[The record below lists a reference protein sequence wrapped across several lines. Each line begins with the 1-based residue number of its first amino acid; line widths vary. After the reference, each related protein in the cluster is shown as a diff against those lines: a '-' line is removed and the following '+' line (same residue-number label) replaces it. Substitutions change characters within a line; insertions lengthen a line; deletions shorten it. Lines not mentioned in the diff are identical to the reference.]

1 MNGNF
6 KERRFAMKKRKW
18 RVLMMVSLLTVALAA
33 AGLTVQK
40 SNAADTTLTVV
51 WHGGVCANLLLEI
64 AKDWTEMTGVTVE
77 GALVGYGPQWHDK
90 IASEFAAKGSG
101 FDLACWDSQSIGEFA
116 GGGHTVLLNPYL
128 DKSDKLKMA
137 DWSPEMLARYGEYPD
152 ASGKIYALPINADT
166 EGMHYRKD
174 LFEDPKEK
182 AGFKEKYGYDLDIPQ
197 TWQQLRDIA
206 EWFTRPPEMY
216 GLGMMGG
223 REYDFLTSV
232 TNCLVW
238 SFGGELWNPDTF
250 EIKGYI
256 DSPASIDGLKF
267 YIELMKFCPPGVA
280 TWGWDEVN
288 TAFQTGK
295 IAMAHNW
302 FYFFGAMSDPKQ
314 NPYADKTGFAIL
326 PGAVGR
332 DGMFRREFSMG
343 GQGIGISK
351 YSKNVQAAWDFIE
364 WYQEKPQQERYAA
377 VCQTG
382 RQDVLDDPAWLNANA
397 YNKLFRVAFK
407 YSNDYWHLPEYA
419 ILLDILQEES
429 HNAITGKKTP
439 EKAMADCA
447 DRQERVLKKAGYE
460 IKRTAK
466 VDVPDTVCPNPC
478 GKKEIV
484 PIVVQ

>member
-1 MNGNF
+1 M
-6 KERRFAMKKRKW
+6 
-18 RVLMMVSLLTVALAA
+18 
-33 AGLTVQK
+33 
-40 SNAADTTLTVV
+40 
-51 WHGGVCANLLLEI
+51 
-64 AKDWTEMTGVTVE
+64 
-77 GALVGYGPQWHDK
+77 
-90 IASEFAAKGSG
+90 
-101 FDLACWDSQSIGEFA
+101 
-116 GGGHTVLLNPYL
+116 LLNPYIE
-128 DKSDKLKMA
+128 KSTKLKMA
-137 DWSPEMLARYGEYPD
+137 DWSKEMLARYGEYPD
-152 ASGKIYALPINADT
+152 ASGKIYALPINADA

-182 AGFKEKYGYDLDIPQ
+182 AGFKAKYGYELDIPQ
-197 TWQQLRDIA
+197 TWHQLRDIA
-206 EWFTRPPEMY
+206 EWFTRPPDLY

-223 REYDFLTSV
+223 REYDYLTSV

-238 SFGGELWNPDTF
+238 CFGGELWNPETF

-256 DSPASIDGLKF
+256 DSPASVDGLKF

-314 NPYADKTGFAIL
+314 NPYADRTGFAIL

-332 DGMFRREFSMG
+332 DKMFRREFSMG

-351 YSKNVQAAWDFIE
+351 YSKHVQQAWEFIE
-364 WYQEKPQQERYAA
+364 WYEEKPQQQRYGA

-397 YNKLFRVAFK
+397 FNKLFRVAFK
-407 YSNDYWHLPEYA
+407 YTNDYWHLPEYA

-439 EKAMADCA
+439 EQAMADCA
-447 DRQERVLKKAGYE
+447 DRQERVLKKAGYT

-478 GKKEIV
+478 GQKEIV

>member
-1 MNGNF
+1 
-6 KERRFAMKKRKW
+6 MKKRKW
-18 RVLMMVSLLTVALAA
+18 HAFTMVLVLTAALVT
-33 AGLTVQK
+33 AGIAVQK
-40 SNAADTTLTVV
+40 GNAADTTLTVV

-64 AKDWTEMTGVTVE
+64 AKDWTKMTGVKVE

-116 GGGHTVLLNPYL
+116 GGEHTVLLNPYL
-128 DKSDKLKMA
+128 DKSDKLKMT

-152 ASGKIYALPINADT
+152 ASGKIHALPINADA

-182 AGFKEKYGYDLDIPQ
+182 AGFKEKYGYALELPQ
-197 TWQQLRDIA
+197 TWRQLRDIA
-206 EWFTRPPEMY
+206 EWFTRPPELY

-223 REYDFLTSV
+223 REYDYLTSV
-232 TNCLVW
+232 TNCLIW

-295 IAMAHNW
+295 VAMAHNW
-302 FYFFGAMSDPKQ
+302 FYFFGAMADPKQ
-314 NPYADKTGFAIL
+314 NPYADVTGFAIL

-351 YSKNVQAAWDFIE
+351 YSKDVQAAWDFIE
-364 WYQEKPQQERYAA
+364 WYEEKPQQQRYGA

-382 RQDVLDDPAWLNANA
+382 RQDVMDDPSWLNANDF
-397 YNKLFRVAFK
+397 NKLFKVAFK
-407 YSNDYWHLPEYA
+407 YTNDYWHLPEYA

-429 HNAITGKKTP
+429 HNAVTGKKTP

-466 VDVPDTVCPNPC
+466 VDVPDTVCPNPA
-478 GKKEIV
+478 GKKEII
-484 PIVVQ
+484 PIHVQ

>member
-1 MNGNF
+1 
-6 KERRFAMKKRKW
+6 MKKRKW
-18 RVLMMVSLLTVALAA
+18 HAFTMVLVLTAALVT
-33 AGLTVQK
+33 AGIAVQK
-40 SNAADTTLTVV
+40 GNAADTTLTVV

-64 AKDWTEMTGVTVE
+64 AKDWTKMTGVKVE

-116 GGGHTVLLNPYL
+116 GGEHTVLLNPYL
-128 DKSDKLKMA
+128 DKSDKLKMT

-152 ASGKIYALPINADT
+152 ASGKIHALPINADA

-182 AGFKEKYGYDLDIPQ
+182 AGFKEKYGYALELPQ
-197 TWQQLRDIA
+197 TWRQLRDIA
-206 EWFTRPPEMY
+206 EWFTRPPELY

-223 REYDFLTSV
+223 REYDYLTSV
-232 TNCLVW
+232 TNCLIW

-295 IAMAHNW
+295 VAMAHNW
-302 FYFFGAMSDPKQ
+302 FYFFGAMADPKQ
-314 NPYADKTGFAIL
+314 NPYADVTGFAIL

-351 YSKNVQAAWDFIE
+351 YSKDVQAAWDFIE
-364 WYQEKPQQERYAA
+364 WYEEKPQQQRYGA

-382 RQDVLDDPAWLNANA
+382 RQDVMDDPSWLNANA
-397 YNKLFRVAFK
+397 FNKLFKVAFK
-407 YSNDYWHLPEYA
+407 YTNDYWHLPEYA

-429 HNAITGKKTP
+429 HNAVTGKKTP

-447 DRQERVLKKAGYE
+447 DRQERVLKKAGYT

-466 VDVPDTVCPNPC
+466 VDVPDTVCPNPA
-478 GKKEIV
+478 GKKEII
-484 PIVVQ
+484 PIHVQ

>member
-1 MNGNF
+1 
-6 KERRFAMKKRKW
+6 MKKTKLLV
-18 RVLMMVSLLTVALAA
+18 VLLAFLFAASLALAGGTKEEGA
-33 AGLTVQK
+33 AEKPGKEV
-40 SNAADTTLTVV
+40 TLTVV
-51 WHGGVCANLLLEI
+51 WHGGVCADMLLEI
-64 AKDWTEMTGVTVE
+64 AKDWTAMTGVKVE
-77 GALVGYGPQWHDK
+77 GALVGYGPAWHDK

-116 GGGHTVLLNPYL
+116 GGGHTVLLNPYIE
-128 DKSDKLKMA
+128 KSDKLKMS

-152 ASGKIYALPINADT
+152 ASGKIYALPINADA

-182 AGFKEKYGYDLDIPQ
+182 SGFKAKFGYNLDIPQ
-197 TWQQLRDIA
+197 TWSQLRDIA
-206 EWFTRPPEMY
+206 EWFTRPPELY

-223 REYDFLTSV
+223 REYDYITSV

-238 SFGGELWNPDTF
+238 VFGGELWNPNTY

-256 DSPASIDGLKF
+256 DSPASIDGVKF
-267 YIELMKFCPPGVA
+267 YIDLMQYCPPGVE

-302 FYFFGAMSDPKQ
+302 FYFFGAMDDPDQ
-314 NPYADKTGFAIL
+314 NPYADVTGFAIL
-326 PGAVGR
+326 PGEVGR
-332 DGMFRREFSMG
+332 DGLFRREYSMG

-351 YSKNVQAAWDFIE
+351 YSKHVQEAWDFIE
-364 WYQEKPQQERYAA
+364 WYEMKEQQKRYGA

-382 RQDVLDDPAWLNANA
+382 RQDVLDDPDWLNAND

-407 YSNDYWHLPEYA
+407 YTNDYWHLPEYA
-419 ILLDILQEES
+419 ILLDILQEET
-429 HNAITGKKTP
+429 HNAITGKKSP
-439 EKAMADCA
+439 EQAMADCA
-447 DRQERVLKKAGYE
+447 DRQEKVLEKAGYE
-460 IKRTAK
+460 IKRTPH

-478 GKKEIV
+478 GKPEII
-484 PIVVQ
+484 PIHVD

>member
-1 MNGNF
+1 
-6 KERRFAMKKRKW
+6 MKKRKW
-18 RVLMMVSLLTVALAA
+18 HAFTMVLVLTAALVT
-33 AGLTVQK
+33 AGIAVQK
-40 SNAADTTLTVV
+40 GNAADTTLTVV

-64 AKDWTEMTGVTVE
+64 AKDWTKMTGVKVE

-116 GGGHTVLLNPYL
+116 GGEHTVLLNPYL
-128 DKSDKLKMA
+128 DKSDKLKMT

-152 ASGKIYALPINADT
+152 ASGKIHALPINADA

-182 AGFKEKYGYDLDIPQ
+182 AGFKEKYGYALELPQ
-197 TWQQLRDIA
+197 TWRQLRDIA
-206 EWFTRPPEMY
+206 EWFTRPPELY

-223 REYDFLTSV
+223 REYDYLTSV
-232 TNCLVW
+232 TNCLIW

-295 IAMAHNW
+295 VAMAHNW
-302 FYFFGAMSDPKQ
+302 FYFFGAMADPKQ
-314 NPYADKTGFAIL
+314 NPYADVTGFAIL

-364 WYQEKPQQERYAA
+364 WYEEKPQQQRYGA

-382 RQDVLDDPAWLNANA
+382 RQDVMDDPSWLNANA
-397 YNKLFRVAFK
+397 FNKLFKVAFK
-407 YSNDYWHLPEYA
+407 YTNDYWHLPEYA

-429 HNAITGKKTP
+429 HNAVTGKKTP

-447 DRQERVLKKAGYE
+447 DRQERVLKKAGYT

-466 VDVPDTVCPNPC
+466 VDVPDTVCPNPA
-478 GKKEIV
+478 GKKEII
-484 PIVVQ
+484 PIHVQ